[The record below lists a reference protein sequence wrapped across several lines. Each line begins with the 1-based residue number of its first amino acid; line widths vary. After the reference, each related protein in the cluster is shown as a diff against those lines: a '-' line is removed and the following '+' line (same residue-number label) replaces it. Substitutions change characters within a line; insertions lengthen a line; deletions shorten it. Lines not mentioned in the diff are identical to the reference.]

1 MNSCVDRVSS
11 SSVRILVD
19 EVQSAGSYE
28 VRWDARDQ
36 KGAPVAAGVYLTRLL
51 YPGGA
56 QTRRGL
62 FLK

>member
-1 MNSCVDRVSS
+1 M
-11 SSVRILVD
+11 RILVD

-28 VRWDARDQ
+28 VHWDARDQ